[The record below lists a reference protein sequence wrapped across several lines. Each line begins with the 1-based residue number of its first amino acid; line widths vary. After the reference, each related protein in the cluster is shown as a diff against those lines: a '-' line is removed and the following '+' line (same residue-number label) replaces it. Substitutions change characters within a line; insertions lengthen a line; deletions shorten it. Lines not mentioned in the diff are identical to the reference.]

1 MKSTKKNIMILSVV
15 GFTSLSILFS
25 GCSRTATTGFTKDPI
40 YAQNLQ
46 YTKVGKII
54 KDKEVEFL
62 ANVTYLNSV
71 DSSKWNNGRQNFLV
85 GTYITNKNNAIYS
98 STVNGELPI
107 LIEDIGKDDKMYEN
121 IALIN
126 KWADYQILSFNDTNN
141 TNVVLIYSSSQDN
154 NTSVSFVKE

>member
-25 GCSRTATTGFTKDPI
+25 GCSRTATTGFEKDPI

-54 KDKEVEFL
+54 KNNEVEFL

-71 DSSKWNNGRQNFLV
+71 NSSKWDNGKQNFLV
-85 GTYITNKNNAIYS
+85 GTYITNPDTTKYTATMN
-98 STVNGELPI
+98 TQLPI
-107 LIEDIGKDDKMYEN
+107 QIEDVKKDSTIYKG
-121 IALIN
+121 IALVN
-126 KWADYQILSFNDTNN
+126 KWADYKIISFNDIDEKQ
-141 TNVVLIYSSSQDN
+141 VVLRYSSSSDS
-154 NTSVSFVKE
+154 SVRLSFEKE